1 MSPLH
6 SPIKRNGS
14 PGKHRQLAS
23 FGGNKDFEG
32 IKILNADSEFF
43 IQEEEKKET
52 VTPVKTYLRTG
63 ILRKKG
69 LILWNEREVKIDSE
83 GILTY
88 YHFEK
93 PDLPKG
99 NIDLKH
105 HSL

>member
-6 SPIKRNGS
+6 SPIKHNQS
-14 PGKHRQLAS
+14 PSKHRQLAS
-23 FGGNKDFEG
+23 FGGNKDFDG

-43 IQEEEKKET
+43 IQEEEKKEI
-52 VTPVKTYLRTG
+52 VAPVKTYLRTG

-93 PDLPKG
+93 PEVPKG